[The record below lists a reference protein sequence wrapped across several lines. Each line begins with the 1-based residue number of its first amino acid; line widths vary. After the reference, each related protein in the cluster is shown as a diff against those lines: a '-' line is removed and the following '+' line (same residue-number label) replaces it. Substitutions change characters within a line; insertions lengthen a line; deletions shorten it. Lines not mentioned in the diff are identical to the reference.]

1 MLSQNFTILIFLN
14 SEKNYQIIPG
24 CGMVTADVAE
34 VDGENVACLEPG
46 NRKTK

>member
-1 MLSQNFTILIFLN
+1 LN
-14 SEKNYQIIPG
+14 SAKNYQIIQG

-34 VDGENVACLEPG
+34 VDGENAACLEPG